1 MWHRFPLPRPLQGIH
16 KVAGGG
22 RAPATHPGT
31 AVPQGLRRN
40 LSCIPPRP
48 STQACLHARP
58 GLALRPHTSL
68 HSAGPRKEGPEPS
81 LSWGSH
87 TLGEGWV
94 HKATGY
100 SVQHY
105 LPSQKAGTALTSIN
119 RRLGEDTLAQPHRPH
134 VAAGEEWEGPKQI
147 LKADVCEAFDTW
159 SGPLPSVLTHL
170 ILTSDSGGGTPIIT

>member
-1 MWHRFPLPRPLQGIH
+1 MAQLSSPQTTSGHLQGS
-16 KVAGGG
+16 GGG

-87 TLGEGWV
+87 TLGEGWA

-100 SVQHY
+100 SMQHY
-105 LPSQKAGTALTSIN
+105 LPSQKAGTDLTSIN
-119 RRLGEDTLAQPHRPH
+119 RRLGGDTLAQPHRTH
-134 VAAGEEWEGPKQI
+134 VSVGEEWEGPKQI

-159 SGPLPSVLTHL
+159 SGPLPSGLTHL